1 MAPNLAQWM
10 SVFKTLVLWCLQ
22 RQLNAERTPST
33 VHLLLDIVSHVRAFA
48 HTHKTAETQFWPVT
62 YEAWR
67 LKTQGTNRNV
77 RLSGRGRWEKH
88 AARAAQAAKCSASIH
103 QWRPDMRAVVSPD
116 SRHFNEPTTLIIILF
131 KDYTNTAALQIR
143 CNQMKEWVTLT
154 SARFSISHLLRI
166 FMANTLSVFLT
177 LTTATCK
184 KDNVGDLKNCVN
196 HTCDSKASQRMWSML
211 KHRRKPD
218 LISLKQQGE
227 CESCMM
233 IINVLSYFIVPQT
246 HNLESRRKNPSSSL
260 HG

>member
-1 MAPNLAQWM
+1 M
-10 SVFKTLVLWCLQ
+10 
-22 RQLNAERTPST
+22 
-33 VHLLLDIVSHVRAFA
+33 
-48 HTHKTAETQFWPVT
+48 T

-88 AARAAQAAKCSASIH
+88 AARAAQAATCSASIH
-103 QWRPDMRAVVSPD
+103 QWRPVVSPD
-116 SRHFNEPTTLIIILF
+116 SRHFNEPPILIIIPF
-131 KDYTNTAALQIR
+131 KDYTNTAAMQTR

-177 LTTATCK
+177 LTTATCE
-184 KDNVGDLKNCVN
+184 KDNVGELKNCVN

-218 LISLKQQGE
+218 LISLKQQEE

-233 IINVLSYFIVPQT
+233 IINELSYFIVPQT
-246 HNLESRRKNPSSSL
+246 THNLESKRKKNP
-260 HG
+260 HQVFMVNNND